1 MTTSTSKEGK
11 KRNDLITPW
20 ALIMMT
26 ILMIFSFQN
35 IIDNYV
41 GLGISAAPAFIAATL
56 IYLLP
61 FIFIIAELATLKLA
75 KSSNAGFMKWVEAG
89 LGKKAAFMTAFMF
102 WFANLFYFL
111 GALPA
116 RVNYA
121 AFAFT
126 GKDYTHDAL
135 YTSLVPFI
143 AIGLFALITWVSTWD
158 VSKMSKVTTVG
169 GTMMLSLTLV
179 FFGVAIIAWLNG
191 GWGKIIE
198 DPLPGAILQDGSS
211 AIAQNVTGGVN
222 IELPSGEIYYFYPQA
237 PGITGDPSGLNV
249 WGDAGGFN
257 YMWFSTFVWV
267 LMAADGAQGLGVY
280 VNKVEGGQKAF
291 SRSVIIGVG
300 IIATLYV
307 FGTLLVSVFAPTYLG
322 NDLFTTF
329 GLMFYFAMGNMFG
342 MAKSTAFMVSN
353 ILIGWIMLIASIGGL
368 LLWTSAPVKTFF
380 SEIPEGIFSS
390 KLTKQN
396 SRGVPT
402 RAAWLQFAIVIPLL
416 LIPYMGSDNIGQFFD
431 IIKTAGGSIGMI
443 PPMLIFIAYFNI
455 RLNHDDLERSFKMG
469 GRKFGLAVSGII
481 IVVFA
486 WIFLMAFFPY
496 DPSNSQWWLI
506 SIWNTLGLLIFVLPM
521 FLWYLRYE
529 RKQRDIKI
537 AETYG
542 FDTKLILAKYG
553 ITKNIMALFDKE
565 IRKER
570 QAAVYKLNTTYEKR
584 LKATNSSKEIISAE
598 KKKELSLLNE
608 KFNNKYKDLKA
619 EIRDKSKLEYESLTT
634 QIRGMTKDEIN
645 KILDKEV
652 KLTNLFDSEI
662 ENFVVEN
669 SKLSIDAYQS
679 IGSKYKYK
687 FEMSETDLFIS
698 IPYHDKHI
706 VTKLEL
712 DKIEIIFGDNKI
724 IRENNE
730 FIKIEFV
737 SYDNFIISTTAIF
750 VEAKHL
756 DKIKELL
763 NGK

>member
-1 MTTSTSKEGK
+1 MATATNQK
-11 KRNDLITPW
+11 KKNDLITPW

-41 GLGISAAPAFIAATL
+41 GLGMSAAPAFIAATA

-61 FIFIIAELATLKLA
+61 FIFIIAELATLKIA
-75 KSSNAGFMKWVEAG
+75 KGSNAGFMKWVEAG
-89 LGKKAAFMTAFMF
+89 LGKKAAFMTSFMF

-126 GKDYTHDAL
+126 GKDFTHDAL
-135 YTSLVPFI
+135 YTSLVPIISI
-143 AIGLFALITWVSTWD
+143 ALFALITWISTWD

-169 GTMMLSLTLV
+169 GTLMLSLTIV
-179 FFGVAIIAWLNG
+179 FFGVAIIAWING

-198 DPLPGAILQDGSS
+198 DPVAGSILQDGSS
-211 AIAQNVTGGVN
+211 AIDAGVTGGIN

-237 PGITGDPSGLNV
+237 PGINGNPEGINV

-342 MAKSTAFMVSN
+342 MSKTLAFTVSN
-353 ILIGWIMLIASIGGL
+353 VLIGWIMLIASIGGL

-380 SEIPEGIFSS
+380 SEVPEGIFSN

-402 RAAWLQFAIVIPLL
+402 RAAWLQFMIVIPLL
-416 LIPYMGSDNIGQFFD
+416 IIPYMGSDNIGQFFN
-431 IIKTAGGSIGMI
+431 IVKTAGGSIGMI
-443 PPMLIFIAYFNI
+443 PPLLIFIAYFNI
-455 RLNHDDLERSFKMG
+455 RLNHDDLERGFKMG
-469 GRKFGLAVSGII
+469 GRKFGLAVSGMI
-481 IVVFA
+481 IVIFS
-486 WIFLMAFFPY
+486 WIFIMAFFPY
-496 DPSNSQWWLI
+496 DPNNSTWWLI

-521 FLWYLRYE
+521 FLWYVRWE
-529 RKQRDIKI
+529 KKQKDIKTS
-537 AETYG
+537 ETYG
-542 FDTKLILAKYG
+542 LDTKLVLAKYG
-553 ITKNIMALFDKE
+553 ISKSILSLFNKE
-565 IRKER
+565 IREKRNE
-570 QAAVYKLNTTYEKR
+570 AIAKLNTTYSKRIKSTNKQTPEYSTIEKEYKNELNAINKMIAKENKD
-584 LKATNSSKEIISAE
+584 LKDEISKDAKDEYKKLIAKYKQSKEI
-598 KKKELSLLNE
+598 KHKDVVLSNW
-608 KFNNKYKDLKA
+608 F
-619 EIRDKSKLEYESLTT
+619 
-634 QIRGMTKDEIN
+634 
-645 KILDKEV
+645 DKEV
-652 KLTNLFDSEI
+652 DDLNI
-662 ENFVVEN
+662 EN
-669 SKLSIDAYQS
+669 SKLSIEVRTSSLNKTKYTLEITDKEIFIWISYN
-679 IGSKYKYK
+679 SKY
-687 FEMSETDLFIS
+687 
-698 IPYHDKHI
+698 I
-706 VTKLEL
+706 VTKLDL
-712 DKIEIIFGDNKI
+712 DKIETLISDEKLIKGEYRKV
-724 IRENNE
+724 E
-730 FIKIEFV
+730 FI
-737 SYDNFIISTTAIF
+737 SYDNFNISNTIVQVKETDIN
-750 VEAKHL
+750 KL
-756 DKIKELL
+756 KELTL
-763 NGK
+763 